1 MFLRDDSC
9 TRANVVGYGDSVIL
23 SLWLF
28 ASVLGFWVNWCV
40 SCLVLV
46 GVVGIVFVVV
56 VFLMFADRLAL

>member
-1 MFLRDDSC
+1 MIVAPGQMSSGMVIAL
-9 TRANVVGYGDSVIL
+9 IL
-23 SLWLF
+23 SLWSF
-28 ASVLGFWVNWCV
+28 ASMSGFWVNWCV